1 MTRAIDQQGQKV
13 EITYDVQ
20 WSDDGDDSNCFG
32 PLTQADLRT
41 ILAGRLYA
49 GSEVVVTKC
58 CGVLPVGK
66 GSYRKHGDGAFSVSE
81 QSPLIVGLVQLLK
94 LNERMAP
101 LSQNREAATE
111 KPCLRFKK
119 EFLRSVLEE
128 AGGPTQIMDLKRE
141 GEARTFLYAQ
151 ALNGHWYHLTHD
163 GRYINF
169 PKPEYAQALI
179 TALQSYALEQSVPV

>member
-1 MTRAIDQQGQKV
+1 
-13 EITYDVQ
+13 
-20 WSDDGDDSNCFG
+20 
-32 PLTQADLRT
+32 
-41 ILAGRLYA
+41 
-49 GSEVVVTKC
+49 
-58 CGVLPVGK
+58 VLPVGK